1 MKEIQLEDDVRI
13 SLRNIMHT
21 HRSMINSAQKH
32 ASLPNLLDDEYAK
45 LGTYEPKIML
55 TTSRAPSSKLTQFV
69 KELKILFPNA
79 ERINRGTNVLP
90 ELVESCRRSGVTD
103 LVLVHETR
111 YVLHARYY

>member
-1 MKEIQLEDDVRI
+1 
-13 SLRNIMHT
+13 MHT